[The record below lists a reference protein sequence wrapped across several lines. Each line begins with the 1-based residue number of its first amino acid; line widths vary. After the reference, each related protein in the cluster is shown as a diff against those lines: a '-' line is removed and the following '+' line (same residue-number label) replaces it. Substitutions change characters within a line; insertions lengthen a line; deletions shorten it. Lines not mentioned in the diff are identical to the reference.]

1 MSDRDKNIKE
11 AVDKVVVAF
20 SQMDTKTLGRYVVSK
35 ALIDLSN
42 LLDPT
47 DHVHQIKAFEGVPT
61 TLEVEAEKL
70 FGNKDNAK
78 LRKADVVE
86 WAGNICKDLKANIAW
101 QNSMTAPVHQDIT
114 PNELK
119 NEHKEGCLSNSTM
132 AFCPTPCDCKNPL
145 HQDRPDLEGVL
156 RLLSTTKN
164 YIDFMESDQPLT
176 GEEVTAIARYALR
189 MEKEQDQAEA
199 KLKALQREV
208 GKAVKGIGTHGG
220 EYGGPEC
227 ELGGCSK
234 CWAGILSGELDTSRA
249 TREGEG
255 Q

>member
-101 QNSMTAPVHQDIT
+101 QNSMTAPVHQD
-114 PNELK
+114 
-119 NEHKEGCLSNSTM
+119 
-132 AFCPTPCDCKNPL
+132 
-145 HQDRPDLEGVL
+145 RPDLEGVL

-249 TREGEG
+249 TREGLR
-255 Q
+255 

>member
-101 QNSMTAPVHQDIT
+101 QNSMTAPVHQD
-114 PNELK
+114 
-119 NEHKEGCLSNSTM
+119 
-132 AFCPTPCDCKNPL
+132 
-145 HQDRPDLEGVL
+145 RPDLEGVL

-249 TREGEG
+249 TREGKDNE
-255 Q
+255 

>member
-1 MSDRDKNIKE
+1 MSDIDKIRE
-11 AVDKVVVAF
+11 AVDKVGLTF
-20 SQMDTKTLGRYVVSK
+20 SQMDTQKLGRYAVSK

-101 QNSMTAPVHQDIT
+101 QNSMTAPV
-114 PNELK
+114 
-119 NEHKEGCLSNSTM
+119 
-132 AFCPTPCDCKNPL
+132 

-249 TREGEG
+249 TREGKDNE
-255 Q
+255 

>member
-101 QNSMTAPVHQDIT
+101 QNSMTAPVHQD
-114 PNELK
+114 
-119 NEHKEGCLSNSTM
+119 
-132 AFCPTPCDCKNPL
+132 
-145 HQDRPDLEGVL
+145 RPDLEGVL

>member
-101 QNSMTAPVHQDIT
+101 QNSMTAPVHQD
-114 PNELK
+114 
-119 NEHKEGCLSNSTM
+119 
-132 AFCPTPCDCKNPL
+132 
-145 HQDRPDLEGVL
+145 RPDLEGVL

-208 GKAVKGIGTHGG
+208 GKAVKGIGTYGG

-249 TREGEG
+249 TREGLR
-255 Q
+255 